1 MSAHSYHMWLASTP
15 TRGASKVGKH
25 LPRLRFGLMRRPPHF
40 WAAALLLV
48 CSSAAA
54 LASPEIPGAPQMH
67 PIALVGGVIHP
78 ISGPELREGVL
89 LFEHGKIVAVG
100 KDVALPAD
108 AEKIDL
114 AGRHIYPGL
123 IDAYTQLG
131 LVEIPL
137 VRATVDLSE
146 TGRVNPNVKAQV
158 AVNPDS
164 ELIPVTRSGGVLTVL
179 VAPSGGLL
187 SGISAVMELD
197 GWTWEQ
203 MTLRPSV
210 GMHVTW
216 PQMAPIHTWRFE
228 NSAQEQL
235 QSRDKSLG
243 EIRRAVADARAYQT
257 AKRARIAGDGP
268 PGDFDAR
275 WEAMIP
281 VLEGQLPLIV
291 DADEIQQIQSALA
304 FAERE
309 NLKLILLGGYD
320 APHCAELLKRRQVPV
335 IVGGV
340 YRLPRRKDDG
350 VDVPFTVP
358 ARLREAGV
366 TFCISGL
373 ERTSGVRNL
382 PYHAGMAAA
391 HGLPA
396 DEALKA
402 VTLYP
407 AQILGVADRIGSLEA
422 GKDATLIVT
431 TGDPL
436 EIPTQVTRAFIE
448 GREVQLGDRQKR
460 LWEKYKEKYRRLGI
474 GNP

>member
-1 MSAHSYHMWLASTP
+1 MNSPLPTIAVLVLACCSATAE
-15 TRGASKVGKH
+15 
-25 LPRLRFGLMRRPPHF
+25 
-40 WAAALLLV
+40 
-48 CSSAAA
+48 
-54 LASPEIPGAPQMH
+54 ASPEVPGAPQKH

-78 ISGPELREGVL
+78 INGPELREGVL
-89 LFEHGKIVAVG
+89 LFDQGKIVAVG

-108 AEKIDL
+108 AKKIDL
-114 AGRHIYPGL
+114 AGQHVYPGL

-131 LVEIPL
+131 LLEIPL
-137 VRATVDLSE
+137 VRATVDQAE

-179 VAPSGGLL
+179 VAPIGGLI
-187 SGISAVMELD
+187 SGISAVIELD

-203 MTLRPSV
+203 MTLRPNV
-210 GMHVTW
+210 GLHVTW
-216 PQMAPIHTWRFE
+216 PQMAPIHTWRME
-228 NSAQEQL
+228 ISAQEQL
-235 QSRDKSLG
+235 QSRDKSLA
-243 EIRRAVADARAYQT
+243 EIRRAVSDARAYQT
-257 AKRARIAGDGP
+257 AKRAQTAGAGP
-268 PGDFDAR
+268 PVDFDAR

-309 NLKLILLGGYD
+309 GLKLILMGGYD
-320 APHCAELLKRRQVPV
+320 APLCAELLKLRQVPV

-340 YRLPRRKDDG
+340 YRLPRRKDDS
-350 VDVPFTVP
+350 VDTPFTVP
-358 ARLREAGV
+358 ARLHEAGV
-366 TFCISGL
+366 TFCISGV

-436 EIPTQVTRAFIE
+436 EIPTQVTRAFIK
-448 GREVQLGDRQKR
+448 GREVPLNDRQKR
-460 LWEKYKEKYRRLGI
+460 LWEKYKEKYRRMGI
-474 GNP
+474 DNP